1 MASWVSTFRS
11 PSPCTDDESRLS
23 VKVVAGA
30 NTDLIH
36 DLDLSL
42 REDKAVYNPNPFT
55 LAKRKN
61 MRGGGRKISN
71 VISAEDRMKD
81 VVPAVRSTPKT
92 AKFKE
97 YPKATT
103 IPKDKGTNSNKKEKP
118 FATARHGPKPAVRNY
133 LPPPI
138 EVEVKPRSK
147 KKSGWV
153 DKDGNPLPDAPPR
166 KESIINIIEEKEA
179 EEEKKAKK
187 KAQAKEKRK
196 RTVEVKK
203 KKKTEEKIEFGLL
216 PKGAGPT
223 EEYPILL
230 ALDKQ
235 KSLPTK
241 SQAKLKNGEAT
252 LSPRP
257 KHNIVED
264 INDLVYGP
272 AKTRNDKGNTATDPI
287 DLGHSS
293 EISDRKI
300 RSDGSTSTL
309 IGSSRANKSGDC
321 AQISRLYQRS
331 LPFKGSYPSSSNYER
346 RKFGSL
352 AGLTQRPGL
361 ETPHTDDTAVGRDS
375 MEHPSTMT
383 RIPSSV
389 TQAGD
394 KSTTLASDLPYSSP
408 LAGRG
413 KMIGHTVGGKWKGKA
428 YQSKEMYHPPSPV
441 IARPVPRRFQRLV
454 PIKPFRPPSRSPS
467 PLWSTLPAPAKR
479 RIPSSSS
486 PLKDSKAFTSN
497 KFRVPSLFPIT
508 RKRCLPQPPSSPRKL
523 TRLTLFTPTSKEED
537 ARRPISERSLYAIN
551 TIRGTTY
558 GPSVVR
564 NDMPDDKGYRPVGI
578 KGRLTLP
585 PGRSGCLSKTN
596 TSGLITKWENKNDQ
610 QTQVSQNGYSGDT
623 AYDYRDYQIRAGPSA
638 AGDDYDEGHEDK
650 ADGDEEDWQS
660 AWKRRNTGGTGVAPG
675 QMMGRRR
682 MERTSIEADEMDA
695 AEQYIFQPHER
706 Y

>member
-11 PSPCTDDESRLS
+11 PSPCTDDESCLS

-97 YPKATT
+97 YPKAIT
-103 IPKDKGTNSNKKEKP
+103 IPKDKETNSSKKEKP

-138 EVEVKPRSK
+138 EEEVKPRSK

-166 KESIINIIEEKEA
+166 KKSIINIIEEKEA

-252 LSPRP
+252 RSPRP

-272 AKTRNDKGNTATDPI
+272 AKTRNDKGDTATDPI

-331 LPFKGSYPSSSNYER
+331 LPFKESYPSSSNYER

-394 KSTTLASDLPYSSP
+394 KSTTTASDLPYSSP

-467 PLWSTLPAPAKR
+467 PMWSTLPAPAKR
-479 RIPSSSS
+479 RIPSSLS

-523 TRLTLFTPTSKEED
+523 TRLTLFTPTSKKED

-551 TIRGTTY
+551 TIRSTTY

-564 NDMPDDKGYRPVGI
+564 NDMPDGKGYRPVGI

-610 QTQVSQNGYSGDT
+610 QTQVSQNGYSGDS

-660 AWKRRNTGGTGVAPG
+660 AWKRRNTGGTGAAPG

-682 MERTSIEADEMDA
+682 MERTSIKADEMDV

>member
-166 KESIINIIEEKEA
+166 KKSIINIIEEKEA

-293 EISDRKI
+293 EINDRKI

-331 LPFKGSYPSSSNYER
+331 LPFKESYPSSSNYER

-394 KSTTLASDLPYSSP
+394 KSTTTASDLPYSSP

-523 TRLTLFTPTSKEED
+523 SRLTLFTPTSKEED

>member
-118 FATARHGPKPAVRNY
+118 SATARHGPKPAVRNY

-166 KESIINIIEEKEA
+166 KKSIINIIEEKEA

-331 LPFKGSYPSSSNYER
+331 LPFKESYPSSSNYER

-394 KSTTLASDLPYSSP
+394 KSTTTASDLPYSSP

-413 KMIGHTVGGKWKGKA
+413 KMIGHTVGGKWKGKGKLIEHLPEPDLKPNLEDFKSLDVERLERA
-428 YQSKEMYHPPSPV
+428 AETYQSKEVYHPPSPV

-564 NDMPDDKGYRPVGI
+564 NDMPDGKGYRPVGI

-638 AGDDYDEGHEDK
+638 AEDDYDEGHEDK
-650 ADGDEEDWQS
+650 ADGDEEDW
-660 AWKRRNTGGTGVAPG
+660 
-675 QMMGRRR
+675 
-682 MERTSIEADEMDA
+682 
-695 AEQYIFQPHER
+695 
-706 Y
+706 